1 MTQRLI
7 RIEWLMSTMT
17 LLAAALVLAMGIA
30 RPFGVALGGA
40 AALLDFTMI
49 RRLGAA
55 ALTRNTPLP
64 RIVSMALAKS
74 VVLLA
79 IPALALL
86 LPRWL
91 VDGVSFA
98 IGVTTLPVA
107 VVLDACLPLPAH
119 GRA

>member
-1 MTQRLI
+1 VTQRLI
-7 RIEWLMSTMT
+7 RIEWLITT
-17 LLAAALVLAMGIA
+17 LTLVASAAALASGVA
-30 RPFGVALGGA
+30 RPFGVAIGGA

-55 ALTRNTPLP
+55 ALARHTPLG

-74 VVLLA
+74 LLLLA
-79 IPALALL
+79 IPATALL
-86 LPRWL
+86 LPHSL

-107 VVLDACLPLPAH
+107 VVVDACLPLTAH